1 MEEVFKY
8 KMQVACNPQDVKTY
22 VTDRLRSSFLM
33 EKEKV
38 PDEINVTHS
47 MYDRLIFGGA
57 LQATTCLSETWRMRY
72 LTMETWI
79 RLKHTEMR

>member
-8 KMQVACNPQDVKTY
+8 KLRVACNLQDVKTY

-38 PDEINVTHS
+38 PDENLDHGDMNEINI
-47 MYDRLIFGGA
+47 LKCAIF
-57 LQATTCLSETWRMRY
+57 LR
-72 LTMETWI
+72 I
-79 RLKHTEMR
+79 